1 MSRDYQARSP
11 MCARIAWDDPE
22 LSAPDAPDG
31 ALSRAMAYAGAPRDV
46 WNLNRLEEW
55 HQVLG
60 AVRFSSD
67 WNAPHA
73 AGKLRPGVQLS
84 AIRAFLHKQ

>member
-1 MSRDYQARSP
+1 
-11 MCARIAWDDPE
+11 
-22 LSAPDAPDG
+22 
-31 ALSRAMAYAGAPRDV
+31 MAYAGAPRDV

-60 AVRFSSD
+60 AVRSSSD